1 MNFLEKIVPYIGGR
15 IAILILILACLFFVN
30 SSILGSRGLIVQIQ
44 LKDQL
49 SLLQSEIEIQEEQ
62 ITLMENK
69 TLRITPEYLDLDLLD
84 ELARQKL
91 GYIHLDEIIIH

>member
-15 IAILILILACLFFVN
+15 IVILILILACLFFVN

>member
-15 IAILILILACLFFVN
+15 IVILILILACLFFVN

-62 ITLMENK
+62 IALMENK

-91 GYIHLDEIIIH
+91 GYIHLDEVIIH

>member
-15 IAILILILACLFFVN
+15 IVILILILACLFFVN
-30 SSILGSRGLIVQIQ
+30 SSILGSRGLITQIQ

-62 ITLMENK
+62 IALMENK
-69 TLRITPEYLDLDLLD
+69 TLRITLEYLDLDLLD

-91 GYIHLDEIIIH
+91 GYIHLDEVIIH

>member
-1 MNFLEKIVPYIGGR
+1 MNLIEKIVPYIGGR
-15 IAILILILACLFFVN
+15 IVILILILACLFFVN

-62 ITLMENK
+62 IALMENK

-91 GYIHLDEIIIH
+91 GYIHLDEVIIH

>member
-1 MNFLEKIVPYIGGR
+1 MNFLEKIVPYFV
-15 IAILILILACLFFVN
+15 ILILFLVCMFFVN

-44 LKDQL
+44 LKNQL

-62 ITLMENK
+62 IALMESK

-91 GYIHLDEIIIH
+91 GYIHLDEVIIH

>member
-1 MNFLEKIVPYIGGR
+1 MNFLEKIVLYIGGR

-62 ITLMENK
+62 IALMENK

>member
-1 MNFLEKIVPYIGGR
+1 MNFLEKIVPFIGGKVV
-15 IAILILILACLFFVN
+15 ILILILACLFFFN

-49 SLLQSEIEIQEEQ
+49 SLLQGEIENQEAQ
-62 ITLMENK
+62 IALMENK

-84 ELARQKL
+84 ELAREKL
-91 GYIHLDEIIIH
+91 GYIHLDEVIIH

>member
-15 IAILILILACLFFVN
+15 IVILILILACLFFVN

-49 SLLQSEIEIQEEQ
+49 SLLQSEIKIQEEQ
-62 ITLMENK
+62 IALMENK

-91 GYIHLDEIIIH
+91 GYIHLDEVIIH

>member
-15 IAILILILACLFFVN
+15 IVILILILICLFFVN
-30 SSILGSRGLIVQIQ
+30 SSILGSRGLIAQIQ

-49 SLLQSEIEIQEEQ
+49 SQLQSEIKIQEEQ
-62 ITLMENK
+62 IALMENK

-91 GYIHLDEIIIH
+91 GYIHLDEVIIH